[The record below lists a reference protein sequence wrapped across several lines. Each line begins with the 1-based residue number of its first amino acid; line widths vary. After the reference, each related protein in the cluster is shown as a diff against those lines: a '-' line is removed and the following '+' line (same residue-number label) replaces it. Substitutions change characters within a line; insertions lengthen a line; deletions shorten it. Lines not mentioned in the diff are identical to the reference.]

1 MNSEGDNRVTS
12 SPPKLGGLSE
22 GRGGLK
28 QHLVRLNDSPV
39 ARWTVL
45 FIVATAMMMG
55 YFVND
60 VMSPLETLL
69 EASPSEGGLGWKPGD
84 YGFFSGASGLINV
97 FLLMLFFSGLIL
109 DKMGIR
115 FTGVLSCSL
124 MVLGTLIKYYAV
136 TAGFPP
142 TAVVNF
148 SLFTLHFSLPTSVAV
163 ASLGFAVFGVG
174 YEMTGITVS
183 KAMVR
188 WFTGHELALAMG
200 IQLAMAR
207 LGTAAALS
215 ISAPIARHFT
225 LSTPLLLSLS
235 FLIIGLLAFLVFC
248 VMDRRL
254 DQRNAADNIDT
265 EEHGRT
271 RNDKE
276 LCDIATEEHGIT
288 RNNDELRDNP
298 CCSVA
303 NKTSDAEE
311 FRLLDIIVTLRNPGF
326 WLITLFC
333 VLFYSAVSPF
343 LKFSTKLMVMKYGV
357 DADLAGFFSSIAPF
371 GTILMTPLFG
381 LIYDRYGKGITL
393 VITGALMLTAV
404 HFGFSLPMHS
414 STTAITLM
422 VVLSIAYSLAPAAL
436 WPCVPKIIP
445 LKCLGTA
452 YSMIFFIQNFG
463 RAIIPMF
470 VGKANETDPTYETSM
485 LIFGFT
491 ALGAA
496 LTAIAM
502 FYVDRRQHYGLQLPN
517 IRK

>member
-1 MNSEGDNRVTS
+1 MTEVIQ
-12 SPPKLGGLSE
+12 K
-22 GRGGLK
+22 
-28 QHLVRLNDSPV
+28 RLNDSPI

-60 VMSPLETLL
+60 VMSPLEALL
-69 EASPSEGGLGWKPGD
+69 EMPKAEGGLGWTSSD
-84 YGFFSGASGLINV
+84 YGFFSGSGSFINV

-115 FTGVLSCSL
+115 FTGVLACSL
-124 MVLGTLIKYYAV
+124 MILGTLLKYYAV
-136 TAGFPP
+136 TTDFGTSSVAFFG
-142 TAVVNF
+142 T
-148 SLFTLHFSLPTSVAV
+148 HLPTSAAW

-225 LSTPLLLSLS
+225 LSTPLLVALA
-235 FLIIGLLAFLVFC
+235 FLIIGLLSFLVFC
-248 VMDRRL
+248 VMDRKL
-254 DQRNAADNIDT
+254 DKKGQMV
-265 EEHGRT
+265 E
-271 RNDKE
+271 DK
-276 LCDIATEEHGIT
+276 
-288 RNNDELRDNP
+288 N
-298 CCSVA
+298 SS
-303 NKTSDAEE
+303 SDE
-311 FRLLDIIVTLRNPGF
+311 FRFSDILVTLRNPGF
-326 WLITLFC
+326 WLITIFC

-343 LKFSTKLMVMKYGV
+343 LKFSTKLMVIKYGV
-357 DADLAGFFSSIAPF
+357 DPDIAGFFSSIAPF

-381 LIYDRYGKGITL
+381 LVFDRFGRGVTL

-404 HFGFSLPMHS
+404 HFGFSLPIHS
-414 STTAITLM
+414 SAVAIALM
-422 VVLSIAYSLAPAAL
+422 VILSIGYSLAPAAL

-470 VGKANETDPTYETSM
+470 VGRANETDPSYTTSM

-496 LTAIAM
+496 LTAIVM
-502 FYVDRRQHYGLQLPN
+502 LYTDRKKGYGLQLPN
-517 IRK
+517 IKKA

>member
-1 MNSEGDNRVTS
+1 MEEVIR
-12 SPPKLGGLSE
+12 
-22 GRGGLK
+22 
-28 QHLVRLNDSPV
+28 HRLNDSPI

-60 VMSPLETLL
+60 VMSPLEALL
-69 EASPSEGGLGWKPGD
+69 EMPKSEGGLGWTSSD
-84 YGFFSGASGLINV
+84 YGFFSGSGSFINV

-115 FTGVLSCSL
+115 FTGVLACSL
-124 MVLGTLIKYYAV
+124 MTLGTLVKYYAV
-136 TAGFPP
+136 TTDFGTSNVSFFG
-142 TAVVNF
+142 TD
-148 SLFTLHFSLPTSVAV
+148 LPTSAAW
-163 ASLGFAVFGVG
+163 ASFGFAIFGVG

-215 ISAPIARHFT
+215 ISAPVARHFT
-225 LSTPLLLSLS
+225 LSTPLLVALA

-248 VMDRRL
+248 VMDRKL
-254 DQRNAADNIDT
+254 DKTGLSDKTGDT
-265 EEHGRT
+265 
-271 RNDKE
+271 ND
-276 LCDIATEEHGIT
+276 
-288 RNNDELRDNP
+288 
-298 CCSVA
+298 
-303 NKTSDAEE
+303 E
-311 FRLLDIIVTLRNPGF
+311 FRLSDIAVTLRNPGF
-326 WLITLFC
+326 WLITIFC

-343 LKFSTKLMVMKYGV
+343 LKFSTKLMVIKYGV
-357 DADLAGFFSSIAPF
+357 DPDIAGFFSSIAPF

-381 LIYDRYGKGITL
+381 LVFDRFGRGVTL

-414 STTAITLM
+414 SAIAIALM
-422 VVLSIAYSLAPAAL
+422 VVLSIGYSLAPAAL

-470 VGKANETDPTYETSM
+470 VGRANETDPSYTTSM

-496 LTAIAM
+496 LTAIVM
-502 FYVDRRQHYGLQLPN
+502 LYTDRKKGYGLQLPN
-517 IRK
+517 IKKA

>member
-1 MNSEGDNRVTS
+1 MN
-12 SPPKLGGLSE
+12 
-22 GRGGLK
+22 
-28 QHLVRLNDSPV
+28 RLNDSPV

-69 EASPSEGGLGWKPGD
+69 EMPRSEGGLGWSPSD
-84 YGFFSGASGLINV
+84 YGFFSGAGSFINV

-115 FTGVLSCSL
+115 FTGVLACSL
-124 MVLGTLIKYYAV
+124 MAIGTLLKLYGV
-136 TAGFPP
+136 TTDFGTEEVNIFGFQ
-142 TAVVNF
+142 
-148 SLFTLHFSLPTSVAV
+148 LPMSVAV
-163 ASLGFAVFGVG
+163 ASLGFSIFGVG

-200 IQLAMAR
+200 LQLAMAR

-225 LSTPLLLSLS
+225 LSTPLLVALS

-254 DQRNAADNIDT
+254 DASIPDGTDSP
-265 EEHGRT
+265 
-271 RNDKE
+271 D
-276 LCDIATEEHGIT
+276 
-288 RNNDELRDNP
+288 
-298 CCSVA
+298 S
-303 NKTSDAEE
+303 TSTSSPDEE
-311 FRLLDIIVTLRNPGF
+311 FRLADIGITLRNPGF

-357 DADLAGFFSSIAPF
+357 DADIAGIFSSIAPF

-381 LIYDRYGKGITL
+381 LVYDRYGKGVTL

-414 STTAITLM
+414 ATVAIALM
-422 VVLSIAYSLAPAAL
+422 VVLSIGYSLAPAAL

-470 VGKANETDPTYETSM
+470 VGRANETDPTYTTSM

-496 LTAIAM
+496 VTAFAM
-502 FYVDRRQHYGLQLPN
+502 LYIDRRKGYGLQLPN

>member
-1 MNSEGDNRVTS
+1 MFFRCNEKSVSFRVSPMQIKTS
-12 SPPKLGGLSE
+12 DAI
-22 GRGGLK
+22 R
-28 QHLVRLNDSPV
+28 RLNDSPV
-39 ARWTVL
+39 ARWSVL

-69 EASPSEGGLGWKPGD
+69 EASPAEGGLGWTSGD
-84 YGFFSGASGLINV
+84 YGFFSGSSGLINV

-115 FTGVLSCSL
+115 FTGILACSL
-124 MVLGTLIKYYAV
+124 MIIGTLIKYYAV

-142 TAVVNF
+142 TDTF
-148 SLFTLHFSLPTSVAV
+148 HLSLFTFHFSLPTSVAV

-215 ISAPIARHFT
+215 ISAPVARHFA

-254 DQRNAADNIDT
+254 DQHRTNTDLHGLQ
-265 EEHGRT
+265 EE
-271 RNDKE
+271 
-276 LCDIATEEHGIT
+276 
-288 RNNDELRDNP
+288 
-298 CCSVA
+298 SVRVSPSQ
-303 NKTSDAEE
+303 SDAKKKSDADE
-311 FRLLDIIVTLRNPGF
+311 FRWSDIGTTLRSPGF

-357 DADLAGFFSSIAPF
+357 DPDVAGFFSSIAPF

-381 LIYDRYGKGITL
+381 LIYDRYGKGVTL

-414 STTAITLM
+414 STVAITLM
-422 VVLSIAYSLAPAAL
+422 VILSVGYSLAPAAL

-452 YSMIFFIQNFG
+452 CSMIFFIQNFG

-496 LTAIAM
+496 LTSLAM
-502 FYVDRRQHYGLQLPN
+502 WYVDRRQGYGLQLPN

>member
-1 MNSEGDNRVTS
+1 MRPSKEKINNS
-12 SPPKLGGLSE
+12 PF
-22 GRGGLK
+22 
-28 QHLVRLNDSPV
+28 

-45 FIVATAMMMG
+45 IIVATAMMMG

-69 EASPSEGGLGWKPGD
+69 ELPKEQGGLGWTPSD
-84 YGFFSGASGLINV
+84 YGFFSGAGSFINV

-115 FTGVLSCSL
+115 FTGTLACSL
-124 MVLGTLIKYYAV
+124 MALGTLIKYYAV
-136 TAGFPP
+136 TAEFSNEPIAFLDYQLP
-142 TAVVNF
+142 ASAVW
-148 SLFTLHFSLPTSVAV
+148 
-163 ASLGFAVFGVG
+163 ASLGFAIFGVG
-174 YEMTGITVS
+174 YEMTGISVS

-215 ISAPIARHFT
+215 ISAPIARHYT
-225 LSTPLLLSLS
+225 LSMPLLISLA

-248 VMDRRL
+248 VMDRKL
-254 DQRNAADNIDT
+254 DDSGQTTEDSADNT
-265 EEHGRT
+265 QYEEQFHFS
-271 RNDKE
+271 
-276 LCDIATEEHGIT
+276 DI
-288 RNNDELRDNP
+288 L
-298 CCSVA
+298 
-303 NKTSDAEE
+303 
-311 FRLLDIIVTLRNPGF
+311 VTLRNPGF

-357 DADLAGFFSSIAPF
+357 DPDIAGFFSSIAPF

-381 LIYDRYGKGITL
+381 LIYDRYGKGVTL

-404 HFGFSLPMHS
+404 HFGFSLPIHS
-414 STTAITLM
+414 STIAIALM
-422 VVLSIAYSLAPAAL
+422 VTLSIGYSLAPAAL

-463 RAIIPMF
+463 RAVIPMC
-470 VGKANETDPTYETSM
+470 VGRANETDPTYTTSM

-496 LTAIAM
+496 VTAIAM
-502 FYVDRRQHYGLQLPN
+502 LVIDKKKNYGLQLPN
-517 IRK
+517 IKK

>member
-1 MNSEGDNRVTS
+1 
-12 SPPKLGGLSE
+12 
-22 GRGGLK
+22 
-28 QHLVRLNDSPV
+28 
-39 ARWTVL
+39 
-45 FIVATAMMMG
+45 MMMG

-69 EASPSEGGLGWKPGD
+69 ELPTEQGGLGWTPSD
-84 YGFFSGASGLINV
+84 YGFFSGSSGLINV
-97 FLLMLFFSGLIL
+97 FLLMLFFSGIIL

-124 MVLGTLIKYYAV
+124 MVLGTLLKLYAI
-136 TAGFPP
+136 TANIPS
-142 TAVVNF
+142 TAVANF
-148 SLFTLHFSLPTSVAV
+148 SLFTLHFSLPQSVAI
-163 ASLGFAVFGVG
+163 ASLGFAIFGVG

-183 KAMVR
+183 KAMIR

-200 IQLAMAR
+200 IQISMAR

-225 LSTPLLLSLS
+225 LSTPLLVSLS

-248 VMDRRL
+248 VMDRKL
-254 DQRNAADNIDT
+254 DNNEATTMADNGD
-265 EEHGRT
+265 
-271 RNDKE
+271 
-276 LCDIATEEHGIT
+276 
-288 RNNDELRDNP
+288 
-298 CCSVA
+298 
-303 NKTSDAEE
+303 E
-311 FRLLDIIVTLRNPGF
+311 FRWSDIGVTLRNPGF

-333 VLFYSAVSPF
+333 VLFYSAISPF
-343 LKFSTKLMVMKYGV
+343 LKFSTKLMVIKYGV

-381 LIYDRYGKGITL
+381 FIYDRYGKGVTL
-393 VITGALMLTAV
+393 IITGALMLTCV

-414 STTAITLM
+414 SATAIILM
-422 VVLSIAYSLAPAAL
+422 AILSISYSLAPAAL

-445 LKCLGTA
+445 MKCLGTA
-452 YSMIFFIQNFG
+452 CSMIFLIQNFG
-463 RAIIPMF
+463 KSIIPML
-470 VGKANETDPTYETSM
+470 VGLANETDTTYTSSM

-502 FYVDRRQHYGLQLPN
+502 LMTDKRKGYGLQLPN

>member
-1 MNSEGDNRVTS
+1 
-12 SPPKLGGLSE
+12 
-22 GRGGLK
+22 
-28 QHLVRLNDSPV
+28 
-39 ARWTVL
+39 
-45 FIVATAMMMG
+45 
-55 YFVND
+55 
-60 VMSPLETLL
+60 MSPLETLL
-69 EASPSEGGLGWKPGD
+69 EMPRSQGGLGWTPSD
-84 YGFFSGASGLINV
+84 YGFFSGAGSFINV

-115 FTGVLSCSL
+115 FTGVLACSL
-124 MVLGTLIKYYAV
+124 MALGTLLKLYGV
-136 TAGFPP
+136 TTDFGSAEIIVFGFQ
-142 TAVVNF
+142 
-148 SLFTLHFSLPTSVAV
+148 LPMSVAV
-163 ASLGFAVFGVG
+163 ASLGFAIFGVG

-215 ISAPIARHFT
+215 ISAPIARHFS
-225 LSTPLLLSLS
+225 LPTPLLVSLA

-248 VMDRRL
+248 VMDRKL
-254 DQRNAADNIDT
+254 DNSGQCTVDSYDNNQY
-265 EEHGRT
+265 E
-271 RNDKE
+271 
-276 LCDIATEEHGIT
+276 
-288 RNNDELRDNP
+288 
-298 CCSVA
+298 
-303 NKTSDAEE
+303 EE
-311 FRLLDIIVTLRNPGF
+311 FRFSDIGVTLRNPGF

-357 DADLAGFFSSIAPF
+357 DTDIAGFFSSIAPF

-381 LIYDRYGKGITL
+381 LIYDRYGKGVTL

-414 STTAITLM
+414 STIAIALM
-422 VVLSIAYSLAPAAL
+422 VTLSIGYSLAPAAL

-463 RAIIPMF
+463 RAVIPMC
-470 VGKANETDPTYETSM
+470 VGRANEVDPSYTSSM

-496 LTAIAM
+496 LTAIAILV
-502 FYVDRRQHYGLQLPN
+502 VDRKKHYGLQLPN
-517 IRK
+517 IKK

>member
-1 MNSEGDNRVTS
+1 MNIQ
-12 SPPKLGGLSE
+12 K
-22 GRGGLK
+22 
-28 QHLVRLNDSPV
+28 LNDSPA

-69 EASPSEGGLGWKPGD
+69 EMPRSQGGLGWAPSD
-84 YGFFSGASGLINV
+84 YGFFSGAGSFINV

-115 FTGVLSCSL
+115 FTGTLACSL
-124 MVLGTLIKYYAV
+124 M
-136 TAGFPP
+136 
-142 TAVVNF
+142 
-148 SLFTLHFSLPTSVAV
+148 
-163 ASLGFAVFGVG
+163 
-174 YEMTGITVS
+174 GITVS

-200 IQLAMAR
+200 LQLAMAR
-207 LGTAAALS
+207 FGTAAALS
-215 ISAPIARHFT
+215 ISAPIARHYT
-225 LSTPLLLSLS
+225 LSAPLLVALA

-248 VMDRRL
+248 IMDRRL
-254 DQRNAADNIDT
+254 DHRMIIASD
-265 EEHGRT
+265 EHGLT
-271 RNDKE
+271 RNDQ
-276 LCDIATEEHGIT
+276 D
-288 RNNDELRDNP
+288 LRENP
-298 CCSVA
+298 CLSDANQIIREDPCLSDANQIIREDPCLSDA
-303 NKTSDAEE
+303 NKDSEE
-311 FRLLDIIVTLRNPGF
+311 FRFSDIGITLRNPGF

-357 DADLAGFFSSIAPF
+357 DPDVAGFFSSIAPF

-381 LIYDRYGKGITL
+381 LIYDRYGKGVTL

-414 STTAITLM
+414 STVAITLM
-422 VVLSIAYSLAPAAL
+422 VILSVGYSLAPAAL

-496 LTAIAM
+496 LTAMAM
-502 FYVDRRQHYGLQLPN
+502 WYVDRRQGYGLQLPN

>member
-1 MNSEGDNRVTS
+1 MAETII
-12 SPPKLGGLSE
+12 K
-22 GRGGLK
+22 
-28 QHLVRLNDSPV
+28 RLNDSPV

-69 EASPSEGGLGWKPGD
+69 EMPIEQGGLGWSPSD
-84 YGFFSGASGLINV
+84 YGFFSGAGSFINV

-115 FTGVLSCSL
+115 FTGTLACSL
-124 MVLGTLIKYYAV
+124 MVVGTLIKYYAV
-136 TAGFPP
+136 TTDFGGSNVTF
-142 TAVVNF
+142 F
-148 SLFTLHFSLPTSVAV
+148 STHLPASAAW

-174 YEMTGITVS
+174 YEMTGISVS

-200 IQLAMAR
+200 LQLAMAR

-215 ISAPIARHFT
+215 ISAPIARHFV
-225 LSTPLLLSLS
+225 LSTPLLVSLS

-248 VMDRRL
+248 VMDRKL
-254 DQRNAADNIDT
+254 DASGYSCEAD
-265 EEHGRT
+265 
-271 RNDKE
+271 K
-276 LCDIATEEHGIT
+276 
-288 RNNDELRDNP
+288 
-298 CCSVA
+298 
-303 NKTSDAEE
+303 AEE
-311 FRLLDIIVTLRNPGF
+311 FRLADIGITLRNPGF

-357 DADLAGFFSSIAPF
+357 DTDIAGFFSSIAPF

-381 LIYDRYGKGITL
+381 LIYDRYGKGVTL
-393 VITGALMLTAV
+393 VITGALMLTLV
-404 HFGFSLPMHS
+404 HFGFSLPIHS
-414 STTAITLM
+414 SAVAITLM
-422 VVLSIAYSLAPAAL
+422 VILSIGYSQAPAAL

-470 VGKANETDPTYETSM
+470 VGKANETDPTYTTSM

-502 FYVDRRQHYGLQLPN
+502 LYIDRKKSYGLQLPN
-517 IRK
+517 IKKR

>member
-1 MNSEGDNRVTS
+1 MT
-12 SPPKLGGLSE
+12 KI
-22 GRGGLK
+22 
-28 QHLVRLNDSPV
+28 VRQKLNDSPI

-60 VMSPLETLL
+60 VMSPLETML
-69 EASPSEGGLGWKPGD
+69 ELPRSQGGLGWTPAD

-97 FLLMLFFSGLIL
+97 FLLMLFFSGIIL

-115 FTGVLSCSL
+115 FTGRLACSL
-124 MVLGTLIKYYAV
+124 MVAGALIKY
-136 TAGFPP
+136 F
-142 TAVVNF
+142 AVVHDFGTLRF
-148 SLFTLHFSLPTSVAV
+148 SIFGLDMPASVAV
-163 ASLGFAVFGVG
+163 ASLGFALFGVG

-215 ISAPIARHFT
+215 ISAPVARHFS
-225 LSTPLLLSLS
+225 LSTPLLLAVSL
-235 FLIIGLLAFLVFC
+235 LLVGLLAFLVFC
-248 VMDRRL
+248 VMDRKL
-254 DQRNAADNIDT
+254 GESTVTAGDD
-265 EEHGRT
+265 G
-271 RNDKE
+271 
-276 LCDIATEEHGIT
+276 
-288 RNNDELRDNP
+288 
-298 CCSVA
+298 
-303 NKTSDAEE
+303 E
-311 FRLLDIIVTLRNPGF
+311 FRWSDIGQILRSQGF

-343 LKFSTKLMVMKYGV
+343 LKFSTRLMVMKYGV
-357 DADLAGFFSSIAPF
+357 DPELAGFFSSIAPF
-371 GTILMTPLFG
+371 GTILLTPLFG
-381 LIYDRYGKGITL
+381 YVYDRFGRGVTV
-393 VITGALMLTAV
+393 VITGALLLAAV
-404 HFGFSLPMHS
+404 HFGFALPLHS
-414 STTAITLM
+414 CSVAIVLM
-422 VVLSIAYSLAPAAL
+422 IVLSVGYSLAPAAL

-463 RAIIPMF
+463 RTVIPTL
-470 VGKANETDPTYETSM
+470 VGRANETDPSYTTSM

-491 ALGAA
+491 ALGALLVA
-496 LTAIAM
+496 VAM
-502 FYVDRRQHYGLQLPN
+502 LRVDKRKGYGLQKPN

>member
-1 MNSEGDNRVTS
+1 MAEAIR
-12 SPPKLGGLSE
+12 
-22 GRGGLK
+22 
-28 QHLVRLNDSPV
+28 QRLNDSPV

-69 EASPSEGGLGWKPGD
+69 EAPIGQGGLGWTPSD
-84 YGFFSGASGLINV
+84 YGFFSGAGSFINV
-97 FLLMLFFSGLIL
+97 FLLMLFFSGIIL

-115 FTGVLSCSL
+115 FTGTLACSL
-124 MVLGTLIKYYAV
+124 MVIGTCIKLIAV
-136 TAGFPP
+136 THPS
-142 TAVVNF
+142 TE
-148 SLFTLHFSLPTSVAV
+148 LFHFSLIFFQFDMPRTVAV

-215 ISAPIARHFT
+215 ISVPIARHFT
-225 LSTPLLLSLS
+225 LKTPLLVALS

-254 DQRNAADNIDT
+254 DRS
-265 EEHGRT
+265 EHSE
-271 RNDKE
+271 NS
-276 LCDIATEEHGIT
+276 EHSKISE
-288 RNNDELRDNP
+288 N
-298 CCSVA
+298 S
-303 NKTSDAEE
+303 SEE
-311 FRLLDIIVTLRNPGF
+311 FRLSDILVTLRNPGF

-357 DADLAGFFSSIAPF
+357 DADIAGVFSSIAPF
-371 GTILMTPLFG
+371 GTILLTPLFG
-381 LIYDRYGKGITL
+381 LVYDRYGKGVTL

-414 STTAITLM
+414 ATIAIALM
-422 VVLSIAYSLAPAAL
+422 VILSIGYSLAPAAL

-470 VGKANETDPTYETSM
+470 VGRANETDPTYTTSM

-496 LTAIAM
+496 LTATAM
-502 FYVDRRQHYGLQLPN
+502 LYIDKRKGYGLQLPN
-517 IRK
+517 IKS

>member
-1 MNSEGDNRVTS
+1 MADTII
-12 SPPKLGGLSE
+12 K
-22 GRGGLK
+22 
-28 QHLVRLNDSPV
+28 RLNDSPV

-69 EASPSEGGLGWKPGD
+69 EMPIEQGGLGWSPSD
-84 YGFFSGASGLINV
+84 YGFFSGAGSFINV

-115 FTGVLSCSL
+115 FTGTLACSL
-124 MVLGTLIKYYAV
+124 MVVGTLIKYYAV
-136 TAGFPP
+136 TTDFGGSNVTF
-142 TAVVNF
+142 F
-148 SLFTLHFSLPTSVAV
+148 STHLPASAAW

-174 YEMTGITVS
+174 YEMTGISVS

-188 WFTGHELALAMG
+188 WFTGHELALAIG
-200 IQLAMAR
+200 LQLAMAR

-215 ISAPIARHFT
+215 ISAPIARHFV
-225 LSTPLLLSLS
+225 LSTPLLVALA

-254 DQRNAADNIDT
+254 DASGYSCEAD
-265 EEHGRT
+265 
-271 RNDKE
+271 K
-276 LCDIATEEHGIT
+276 
-288 RNNDELRDNP
+288 
-298 CCSVA
+298 S
-303 NKTSDAEE
+303 EE
-311 FRLLDIIVTLRNPGF
+311 FRLADIGITLRNPGF

-357 DADLAGFFSSIAPF
+357 DTDIAGFFSSIAPF

-381 LIYDRYGKGITL
+381 LIYDRYGKGVTL
-393 VITGALMLTAV
+393 VITGALMLTLV
-404 HFGFSLPMHS
+404 HFGFSLPIHS
-414 STTAITLM
+414 SAVAIALM
-422 VVLSIAYSLAPAAL
+422 VILSIGYSLAPAAL

-470 VGKANETDPTYETSM
+470 VGKANETDPTYTTSM

-502 FYVDRRQHYGLQLPN
+502 LYIDRKKSYGLQLPN
-517 IRK
+517 IKKQ

>member
-1 MNSEGDNRVTS
+1 MRPSKEKINNS
-12 SPPKLGGLSE
+12 PF
-22 GRGGLK
+22 
-28 QHLVRLNDSPV
+28 

-45 FIVATAMMMG
+45 IIVATAMMMG

-69 EASPSEGGLGWKPGD
+69 ELPKEQGGLGWTPSD
-84 YGFFSGASGLINV
+84 YGFFSGAGSFINV

-109 DKMGIR
+109 DRMGIR
-115 FTGVLSCSL
+115 FTGTLACSL
-124 MVLGTLIKYYAV
+124 MTLGTLIKYYAV
-136 TAGFPP
+136 TVEFGNEPILFLDYQLPAS
-142 TAVVNF
+142 AVW
-148 SLFTLHFSLPTSVAV
+148 
-163 ASLGFAVFGVG
+163 ASLGFAIFGVG
-174 YEMTGITVS
+174 YEMTGISVS

-207 LGTAAALS
+207 FGTAAALS
-215 ISAPIARHFT
+215 ISAPIARHYT
-225 LSTPLLLSLS
+225 LSMPLLISLA

-248 VMDRRL
+248 VMDRKL
-254 DQRNAADNIDT
+254 DDSGQTTEDSADNT
-265 EEHGRT
+265 QYEEQFHFS
-271 RNDKE
+271 
-276 LCDIATEEHGIT
+276 DI
-288 RNNDELRDNP
+288 L
-298 CCSVA
+298 
-303 NKTSDAEE
+303 
-311 FRLLDIIVTLRNPGF
+311 VTLRNPGF

-357 DADLAGFFSSIAPF
+357 DPDIAGFFSSIAPF

-381 LIYDRYGKGITL
+381 LIYDRYGKGVTL

-414 STTAITLM
+414 STIAIALM
-422 VVLSIAYSLAPAAL
+422 VTLSIGYSLAPAAL

-463 RAIIPMF
+463 RAVIPMC
-470 VGKANETDPTYETSM
+470 VGRANETDPTYTTSM

-496 LTAIAM
+496 VTAIAIL
-502 FYVDRRQHYGLQLPN
+502 VIDKKKNYGLQLPN
-517 IRK
+517 IKK

>member
-1 MNSEGDNRVTS
+1 MAETII
-12 SPPKLGGLSE
+12 K
-22 GRGGLK
+22 
-28 QHLVRLNDSPV
+28 RLNDSPV

-69 EASPSEGGLGWKPGD
+69 EMPIEQGGLGWSPSD
-84 YGFFSGASGLINV
+84 YGFFSGAGSFINV

-115 FTGVLSCSL
+115 FTGTLACSL
-124 MVLGTLIKYYAV
+124 MVVGTLIKYYAV
-136 TAGFPP
+136 TTDFGGSNVTF
-142 TAVVNF
+142 F
-148 SLFTLHFSLPTSVAV
+148 STHLPASAAW

-174 YEMTGITVS
+174 YEMTGISVS

-200 IQLAMAR
+200 LQLAMAR

-215 ISAPIARHFT
+215 ISAPIARHFV
-225 LSTPLLLSLS
+225 LSTPLLVSLS

-248 VMDRRL
+248 VMDRKL
-254 DQRNAADNIDT
+254 DVSGYSCEAD
-265 EEHGRT
+265 
-271 RNDKE
+271 K
-276 LCDIATEEHGIT
+276 
-288 RNNDELRDNP
+288 
-298 CCSVA
+298 
-303 NKTSDAEE
+303 AEE
-311 FRLLDIIVTLRNPGF
+311 FRLADIGITLRNPGF

-357 DADLAGFFSSIAPF
+357 DTDIAGFFSSIAPF

-381 LIYDRYGKGITL
+381 LIYDRYGKGVTL
-393 VITGALMLTAV
+393 VITGALMLTLV
-404 HFGFSLPMHS
+404 HFGFSLPIHS
-414 STTAITLM
+414 SAVAIALM
-422 VVLSIAYSLAPAAL
+422 VILSIGYSLAPAAL

-470 VGKANETDPTYETSM
+470 VGKANETDPTYTTSM

-496 LTAIAM
+496 LIAIAM
-502 FYVDRRQHYGLQLPN
+502 LYIDRKKSYGLQLPN
-517 IRK
+517 IKKQ

>member
-1 MNSEGDNRVTS
+1 MRPSKEKINNS
-12 SPPKLGGLSE
+12 PF
-22 GRGGLK
+22 
-28 QHLVRLNDSPV
+28 

-45 FIVATAMMMG
+45 IIVATAMMMG

-69 EASPSEGGLGWKPGD
+69 ELPKEQGGLGWTPSD
-84 YGFFSGASGLINV
+84 YGFFSGASSFINV

-115 FTGVLSCSL
+115 FTGTLACSL
-124 MVLGTLIKYYAV
+124 MALGTLIKYYAV
-136 TAGFPP
+136 TAEFGNEPIAFLDYQLPAS
-142 TAVVNF
+142 AVW
-148 SLFTLHFSLPTSVAV
+148 
-163 ASLGFAVFGVG
+163 ASLGFAIFGVG
-174 YEMTGITVS
+174 YEMTGISVS

-215 ISAPIARHFT
+215 ISAPIARHYT
-225 LSTPLLLSLS
+225 LSMPLLISLA

-248 VMDRRL
+248 VMDRKL
-254 DQRNAADNIDT
+254 DDSGQTTEDSADNT
-265 EEHGRT
+265 QYEEQFHFS
-271 RNDKE
+271 
-276 LCDIATEEHGIT
+276 DI
-288 RNNDELRDNP
+288 L
-298 CCSVA
+298 
-303 NKTSDAEE
+303 
-311 FRLLDIIVTLRNPGF
+311 VTLRNPGF

-357 DADLAGFFSSIAPF
+357 DPDIAGFFSSIAPF

-381 LIYDRYGKGITL
+381 LIYDRYGKGVTL

-404 HFGFSLPMHS
+404 HFGFSLPIHS
-414 STTAITLM
+414 STIAIALM
-422 VVLSIAYSLAPAAL
+422 VTLSIGYSLAPAAL

-463 RAIIPMF
+463 RAVIPMC
-470 VGKANETDPTYETSM
+470 VGRANETDPTYTTSM

-496 LTAIAM
+496 VTAIAIL
-502 FYVDRRQHYGLQLPN
+502 VIDKKKNYGLQLPN
-517 IRK
+517 IKK

>member
-1 MNSEGDNRVTS
+1 M
-12 SPPKLGGLSE
+12 
-22 GRGGLK
+22 
-28 QHLVRLNDSPV
+28 RLNDSPI

-45 FIVATAMMMG
+45 IIVATAMMMG

-69 EASPSEGGLGWKPGD
+69 EMPRSEGGLGWTPSN
-84 YGFFSGASGLINV
+84 YGFFSGAGSFINV

-115 FTGVLSCSL
+115 FTGVLACSL

-136 TAGFPP
+136 TTDFGESQ
-142 TAVVNF
+142 F
-148 SLFTLHFSLPTSVAV
+148 SILNSQLPASAAV

-183 KAMVR
+183 KSMVR

-225 LSTPLLLSLS
+225 LSTPLLVSLS
-235 FLIIGLLAFLVFC
+235 FLIIGLLSFIVFC

-254 DQRNAADNIDT
+254 DDSRQAGDSSN
-265 EEHGRT
+265 
-271 RNDKE
+271 
-276 LCDIATEEHGIT
+276 
-288 RNNDELRDNP
+288 
-298 CCSVA
+298 
-303 NKTSDAEE
+303 E
-311 FRLLDIIVTLRNPGF
+311 FRLSDILVTLRNPGF

-357 DADLAGFFSSIAPF
+357 DPDIAGFFSSIAPF

-381 LIYDRYGKGITL
+381 LVYDRFGKGVTL

-404 HFGFSLPMHS
+404 HFCFSMPMHS
-414 STTAITLM
+414 NIIAIALM
-422 VVLSIAYSLAPAAL
+422 VLLSIGYSLAPAAL

-463 RAIIPMF
+463 RAIIPML
-470 VGKANETDPTYETSM
+470 VGRANEVDPSYTSSM

-502 FYVDRRQHYGLQLPN
+502 WYVDRHKGYGLQLPN

>member
-1 MNSEGDNRVTS
+1 MTEAIR
-12 SPPKLGGLSE
+12 
-22 GRGGLK
+22 
-28 QHLVRLNDSPV
+28 HRLNDSPF

-45 FIVATAMMMG
+45 IIVATAMMMG

-69 EASPSEGGLGWKPGD
+69 EMPRSQGGLGWTPSD
-84 YGFFSGASGLINV
+84 YGFFSGAGSFINV

-115 FTGVLSCSL
+115 FTGVLACSL
-124 MVLGTLIKYYAV
+124 MALGTLLKLYGV
-136 TAGFPP
+136 TTDFGTEEIIFFGFQ
-142 TAVVNF
+142 
-148 SLFTLHFSLPTSVAV
+148 LPKSVAV
-163 ASLGFAVFGVG
+163 ASLGFAIFGVG

-225 LSTPLLLSLS
+225 LSTPLLVSLA

-248 VMDRRL
+248 VMDRKL
-254 DQRNAADNIDT
+254 DDYGQRTMEIDDNNQH
-265 EEHGRT
+265 E
-271 RNDKE
+271 
-276 LCDIATEEHGIT
+276 
-288 RNNDELRDNP
+288 DE
-298 CCSVA
+298 
-303 NKTSDAEE
+303 
-311 FRLLDIIVTLRNPGF
+311 FHWGDIIITLRNPGF

-357 DADLAGFFSSIAPF
+357 DTDLAGFFSSIAPF

-381 LIYDRYGKGITL
+381 LINDRYGKGVTL

-414 STTAITLM
+414 STIAIALM
-422 VVLSIAYSLAPAAL
+422 VTLSIGYSLAPAAL

-463 RAIIPMF
+463 RAVIPMC
-470 VGKANETDPTYETSM
+470 VGRANETDPSYTTSM

-502 FYVDRRQHYGLQLPN
+502 MIVDRKKHYGLQLPN
-517 IRK
+517 IKK

>member
-1 MNSEGDNRVTS
+1 MTEAIRH
-12 SPPKLGGLSE
+12 
-22 GRGGLK
+22 
-28 QHLVRLNDSPV
+28 QLNDSPF

-45 FIVATAMMMG
+45 IIVATAMMMG

-69 EASPSEGGLGWKPGD
+69 EMPRSQGGLGWTPSD
-84 YGFFSGASGLINV
+84 YGFFSGAGSFINV

-115 FTGVLSCSL
+115 FTGTLACSL
-124 MVLGTLIKYYAV
+124 MALGTLIKYYAV
-136 TAGFPP
+136 TAEFGNEPIAFLDYQLPAS
-142 TAVVNF
+142 AVW
-148 SLFTLHFSLPTSVAV
+148 
-163 ASLGFAVFGVG
+163 ASLGFAIFGVG
-174 YEMTGITVS
+174 YEMTGISVS

-215 ISAPIARHFT
+215 ISAPIARHYT
-225 LSTPLLLSLS
+225 LSMPLLISLA
-235 FLIIGLLAFLVFC
+235 FLTIGLLAFLVFC
-248 VMDRRL
+248 VMDRKL
-254 DQRNAADNIDT
+254 DDSGQTTEDSADNT
-265 EEHGRT
+265 QYEEKFHFS
-271 RNDKE
+271 
-276 LCDIATEEHGIT
+276 DI
-288 RNNDELRDNP
+288 L
-298 CCSVA
+298 
-303 NKTSDAEE
+303 
-311 FRLLDIIVTLRNPGF
+311 VTLRNPGF

-357 DADLAGFFSSIAPF
+357 DPDIAGFFSSIAPF

-381 LIYDRYGKGITL
+381 LIYDRYGKGVTL

-414 STTAITLM
+414 STIAIALM
-422 VVLSIAYSLAPAAL
+422 VTLSIGYSLAPAAL

-463 RAIIPMF
+463 RAVIPMC
-470 VGKANETDPTYETSM
+470 VGRANETDPTYTTSM

-496 LTAIAM
+496 VTAIAIL
-502 FYVDRRQHYGLQLPN
+502 VIDKKKNYGLQLPN
-517 IRK
+517 IKK

>member
-1 MNSEGDNRVTS
+1 MTEAIQ
-12 SPPKLGGLSE
+12 K
-22 GRGGLK
+22 
-28 QHLVRLNDSPV
+28 RLNDSPI

-69 EASPSEGGLGWKPGD
+69 EMPIEQGGLGWTPSD
-84 YGFFSGASGLINV
+84 YGFFSGAGSFINV
-97 FLLMLFFSGLIL
+97 FLLMLFFSGIIL

-115 FTGVLSCSL
+115 FTGVLACSL
-124 MVLGTLIKYYAV
+124 MVIGTMIKLIAI
-136 TAGFPP
+136 THP
-142 TAVVNF
+142 TTEIYDISFF
-148 SLFTLHFSLPTSVAV
+148 SFHHTLPTSVIS
-163 ASLGFAVFGVG
+163 ASFGFAIFGVG

-200 IQLAMAR
+200 LQLAMAR
-207 LGTAAALS
+207 FGTAAALS
-215 ISAPIARHFT
+215 FSAPVARHFS
-225 LSTPLLLSLS
+225 LSTPLLVALA

-254 DQRNAADNIDT
+254 DYSIPSNSSTQCEN
-265 EEHGRT
+265 E
-271 RNDKE
+271 
-276 LCDIATEEHGIT
+276 
-288 RNNDELRDNP
+288 
-298 CCSVA
+298 S
-303 NKTSDAEE
+303 EE
-311 FRLLDIIVTLRNPGF
+311 FHFSDIGATLRNPGF

-357 DADLAGFFSSIAPF
+357 DPDIAGFFSSIAPF
-371 GTILMTPLFG
+371 GTILLTPLFG
-381 LIYDRYGKGITL
+381 LIYDRYGKGVSL
-393 VITGALMLTAV
+393 VITGAIMLTAV
-404 HFGFSLPMHS
+404 HFGFSLPIHS
-414 STTAITLM
+414 SAIAITLM
-422 VVLSIAYSLAPAAL
+422 VILSIGYSLAPAAL

-470 VGKANETDPTYETSM
+470 VGRANETDPTYTSSM

-491 ALGAA
+491 AMGAA
-496 LTAIAM
+496 LVAITM
-502 FYVDRRQHYGLQLPN
+502 LIVDRKKGYGLQLPN

>member
-1 MNSEGDNRVTS
+1 
-12 SPPKLGGLSE
+12 
-22 GRGGLK
+22 
-28 QHLVRLNDSPV
+28 
-39 ARWTVL
+39 
-45 FIVATAMMMG
+45 MMMG

-69 EASPSEGGLGWKPGD
+69 EASPAEGGLGWTPGD

-124 MVLGTLIKYYAV
+124 MLLGTLIKYYAV

-142 TAVVNF
+142 SAVVNF
-148 SLFTLHFSLPTSVAV
+148 SLFTIHFSLPTSVAV

-200 IQLAMAR
+200 LQLAMAR

-225 LSTPLLLSLS
+225 LSSPLLLSLS

-254 DQRNAADNIDT
+254 DST
-265 EEHGRT
+265 LRT
-271 RNDKE
+271 PNTQSSPIFSDDDE
-276 LCDIATEEHGIT
+276 FHLSDITI
-288 RNNDELRDNP
+288 
-298 CCSVA
+298 
-303 NKTSDAEE
+303 
-311 FRLLDIIVTLRNPGF
+311 TLRNPGF

-357 DADLAGFFSSIAPF
+357 DPDLAGFFSSIAPF

-381 LIYDRYGKGITL
+381 LIYDRYGKGVTL

-404 HFGFSLPMHS
+404 HFGFSMPMHS
-414 STTAITLM
+414 STIAIALM
-422 VVLSIAYSLAPAAL
+422 VVLSIGYSLAPAAL

-496 LTAIAM
+496 LIAIAM
-502 FYVDRRQHYGLQLPN
+502 LYVDRKKSYGLQLPN

>member
-1 MNSEGDNRVTS
+1 MTEAIR
-12 SPPKLGGLSE
+12 
-22 GRGGLK
+22 
-28 QHLVRLNDSPV
+28 QRLNDSPV

-45 FIVATAMMMG
+45 LIVATAMMMG

-69 EASPSEGGLGWKPGD
+69 EMPREAGGLGWTPSD
-84 YGFFSGASGLINV
+84 YGFFSGSSGLINV

-115 FTGVLSCSL
+115 FTGILACSL
-124 MVLGTLIKYYAV
+124 MVLGTLLKLYGV
-136 TAGFPP
+136 MVDFGSDMVSFFGFE
-142 TAVVNF
+142 
-148 SLFTLHFSLPTSVAV
+148 LPMSVAV
-163 ASLGFAVFGVG
+163 ASLGFAIFGVG

-225 LSTPLLLSLS
+225 LSMPLLASLA

-248 VMDRRL
+248 VMDRKL
-254 DQRNAADNIDT
+254 DS
-265 EEHGRT
+265 
-271 RNDKE
+271 
-276 LCDIATEEHGIT
+276 
-288 RNNDELRDNP
+288 
-298 CCSVA
+298 SVSSQTT
-303 NKTSDAEE
+303 NSEE
-311 FRLLDIIVTLRNPGF
+311 FHWSDIRVTLRNPGF

-343 LKFSTKLMVMKYGV
+343 LKFSTKLMVIKYGV
-357 DADLAGFFSSIAPF
+357 DTDIAGFFSSIAPF
-371 GTILMTPLFG
+371 GTIMMTPIFG
-381 LIYDRYGKGITL
+381 LINDRYGKGVTL
-393 VITGALMLTAV
+393 VITGALMLTCV
-404 HFGFSLPMHS
+404 HFGFSLPLHN
-414 STTAITLM
+414 STIAIALM
-422 VVLSIAYSLAPAAL
+422 VILSIGYSLAPAAL

-470 VGKANETDPTYETSM
+470 VGKANETDSSYTTSM

-496 LTAIAM
+496 LIAVAM
-502 FYVDRRQHYGLQLPN
+502 FYVNRQKGYGLQLPN
-517 IRK
+517 IKS

>member
-1 MNSEGDNRVTS
+1 MTETIR
-12 SPPKLGGLSE
+12 
-22 GRGGLK
+22 
-28 QHLVRLNDSPV
+28 HRLNDSPV
-39 ARWTVL
+39 ARWTIL

-69 EASPSEGGLGWKPGD
+69 EAPREAGGLGWSPSD
-84 YGFFSGASGLINV
+84 YGFFSGAGSFINV

-115 FTGVLSCSL
+115 FTGTLACSL

-136 TAGFPP
+136 TADFDD
-142 TAVVNF
+142 TVHY
-148 SLFTLHFSLPTSVAV
+148 SLFAIHLPPSVAM
-163 ASLGFAVFGVG
+163 ASLGFAIFGVG

-200 IQLAMAR
+200 LQLAMAR

-225 LSTPLLLSLS
+225 LSAPLLLALA

-254 DQRNAADNIDT
+254 DKSSEYFDNS
-265 EEHGRT
+265 E
-271 RNDKE
+271 N
-276 LCDIATEEHGIT
+276 
-288 RNNDELRDNP
+288 
-298 CCSVA
+298 
-303 NKTSDAEE
+303 SDPSDE
-311 FRLLDIIVTLRNPGF
+311 FRLSDILVTLKNPGF

-343 LKFSTKLMVMKYGV
+343 LKFSTKLMVIKYGV
-357 DADLAGFFSSIAPF
+357 DPDLAGFFSSIAPF
-371 GTILMTPLFG
+371 GTILMTPIFG
-381 LIYDRYGKGITL
+381 FVYDKYGRGVSL
-393 VITGALMLTAV
+393 VIAGALMLTAV
-404 HFGFSLPMHS
+404 HFGFSLPTSLFTNHDLLFTPS
-414 STTAITLM
+414 AIAIALM
-422 VVLSIAYSLAPAAL
+422 VTLSIGYSLAPAAL

-445 LKCLGTA
+445 LKSLGTA

-463 RAIIPMF
+463 RAIIPVL
-470 VGKANETDPTYETSM
+470 VGNANESDPSYTTSM

-496 LTAIAM
+496 LTAVTM
-502 FYVDRRQHYGLQLPN
+502 LYVDRRKHYGLQLPN

>member
-1 MNSEGDNRVTS
+1 MNIQ
-12 SPPKLGGLSE
+12 K
-22 GRGGLK
+22 
-28 QHLVRLNDSPV
+28 LNDSPF

-69 EASPSEGGLGWKPGD
+69 EMPRSQGGLGWTPSD
-84 YGFFSGASGLINV
+84 YGFFSGAGSFINV

-115 FTGVLSCSL
+115 FTGTLACSL
-124 MVLGTLIKYYAV
+124 MVIGTLIKLYAV
-136 TAGFPP
+136 TTDFGTTDVTFFN
-142 TAVVNF
+142 T
-148 SLFTLHFSLPTSVAV
+148 HLP
-163 ASLGFAVFGVG
+163 ASAAWASFGFAIFGVG

-200 IQLAMAR
+200 LQLAMAR
-207 LGTAAALS
+207 FGTAAALS
-215 ISAPIARHFT
+215 ISAPIARHYT
-225 LSTPLLLSLS
+225 LSTPLLVALA

-254 DQRNAADNIDT
+254 DQHRTNTDLHGLQ
-265 EEHGRT
+265 EE
-271 RNDKE
+271 
-276 LCDIATEEHGIT
+276 
-288 RNNDELRDNP
+288 
-298 CCSVA
+298 SVRVSPSQ
-303 NKTSDAEE
+303 SDAKKKSDADE
-311 FRLLDIIVTLRNPGF
+311 FRWSDIGTTLRNPGF

-357 DADLAGFFSSIAPF
+357 DPDVAGFFSSIAPF

-381 LIYDRYGKGITL
+381 LVYDRYGKGVTL

-414 STTAITLM
+414 STAAITLM
-422 VVLSIAYSLAPAAL
+422 VILSIGYSLAPAAL

-496 LTAIAM
+496 LTALVLWH
-502 FYVDRRQHYGLQLPN
+502 VDRRQHYGLQLPN
-517 IRK
+517 IRKLSELESGD

>member
-1 MNSEGDNRVTS
+1 
-12 SPPKLGGLSE
+12 
-22 GRGGLK
+22 
-28 QHLVRLNDSPV
+28 
-39 ARWTVL
+39 
-45 FIVATAMMMG
+45 MMMG

-60 VMSPLETLL
+60 VMSPLEALL
-69 EASPSEGGLGWKPGD
+69 EMPKSEGGLGWTSSD
-84 YGFFSGASGLINV
+84 YGFFSGSGSFINV

-115 FTGVLSCSL
+115 FTGVLACSL
-124 MVLGTLIKYYAV
+124 MTLGTLVKYYAV
-136 TAGFPP
+136 TTDFGTSSVAFFG
-142 TAVVNF
+142 TQ
-148 SLFTLHFSLPTSVAV
+148 LPTSAAW
-163 ASLGFAVFGVG
+163 ASFGFAVFGVG

-215 ISAPIARHFT
+215 ISAPVARHFT
-225 LSTPLLLSLS
+225 LSTPLLVALA

-248 VMDRRL
+248 VMDRKL
-254 DQRNAADNIDT
+254 DKTGLSDKTGDT
-265 EEHGRT
+265 
-271 RNDKE
+271 ND
-276 LCDIATEEHGIT
+276 
-288 RNNDELRDNP
+288 
-298 CCSVA
+298 
-303 NKTSDAEE
+303 E
-311 FRLLDIIVTLRNPGF
+311 FRLSDIAVTLRNPGF
-326 WLITLFC
+326 WLITIFC

-343 LKFSTKLMVMKYGV
+343 LKFSTKLMVIKYGV
-357 DADLAGFFSSIAPF
+357 DPDIAGFFSSIAPF

-381 LIYDRYGKGITL
+381 LVFDRFGRGVTL

-414 STTAITLM
+414 SAIAIALM
-422 VVLSIAYSLAPAAL
+422 VVLSIGYSLAPAAL

-470 VGKANETDPTYETSM
+470 VGRANETDPSYTTSM

-496 LTAIAM
+496 LTAIVM
-502 FYVDRRQHYGLQLPN
+502 LYTDRKKGYGLQLPN
-517 IRK
+517 IKKA

>member
-1 MNSEGDNRVTS
+1 MEEVIR
-12 SPPKLGGLSE
+12 
-22 GRGGLK
+22 
-28 QHLVRLNDSPV
+28 HRLNDSPI

-60 VMSPLETLL
+60 VMSPLEALL
-69 EASPSEGGLGWKPGD
+69 EMPKSEGGLGWTSSD
-84 YGFFSGASGLINV
+84 YGFFSGSGSFINV

-115 FTGVLSCSL
+115 FTGVLACSL
-124 MVLGTLIKYYAV
+124 MTLGTLVKYYAV
-136 TAGFPP
+136 TTDFGTSSVAFFG
-142 TAVVNF
+142 TQ
-148 SLFTLHFSLPTSVAV
+148 LPTSAAW
-163 ASLGFAVFGVG
+163 ASFGFAVFGVG

-215 ISAPIARHFT
+215 ISAPVARHFT
-225 LSTPLLLSLS
+225 LSTPLLVALA
-235 FLIIGLLAFLVFC
+235 FLIIGILAFLVFC
-248 VMDRRL
+248 VMDRKL
-254 DQRNAADNIDT
+254 DKTGLSDKTGDT
-265 EEHGRT
+265 
-271 RNDKE
+271 ND
-276 LCDIATEEHGIT
+276 
-288 RNNDELRDNP
+288 
-298 CCSVA
+298 
-303 NKTSDAEE
+303 E
-311 FRLLDIIVTLRNPGF
+311 FRLSDIAVTLRNPGF
-326 WLITLFC
+326 WLITIFC

-343 LKFSTKLMVMKYGV
+343 LKFSTKLMVIKYGV
-357 DADLAGFFSSIAPF
+357 DPDIAGFFSSIAPF

-381 LIYDRYGKGITL
+381 LVFDRFGRGVTL

-414 STTAITLM
+414 SAIAIALM
-422 VVLSIAYSLAPAAL
+422 VVLSIGYSLAPAAL

-463 RAIIPMF
+463 RAIIPML
-470 VGKANETDPTYETSM
+470 VGRANETDPSYTTSM

-496 LTAIAM
+496 LTAIVM
-502 FYVDRRQHYGLQLPN
+502 LYTDRKKGYGLQLPN
-517 IRK
+517 IKKA

>member
-1 MNSEGDNRVTS
+1 MAEAIQ
-12 SPPKLGGLSE
+12 K
-22 GRGGLK
+22 
-28 QHLVRLNDSPV
+28 RLTDSPV

-69 EASPSEGGLGWKPGD
+69 ELPSNQGGLGWTPSD
-84 YGFFSGASGLINV
+84 YGFFSGAGSLINV

-115 FTGVLSCSL
+115 FTGILACSL
-124 MVLGTLIKYYAV
+124 MVAGTLLKLYGITTDFGT
-136 TAGFPP
+136 TAFSFLGFQMPM
-142 TAVVNF
+142 
-148 SLFTLHFSLPTSVAV
+148 SVAT
-163 ASLGFAVFGVG
+163 ASLGFAIFGVG

-225 LSTPLLLSLS
+225 LSAPLLVALA

-248 VMDRRL
+248 VMDRKL
-254 DQRNAADNIDT
+254 ESAGDSDKT
-265 EEHGRT
+265 E
-271 RNDKE
+271 DF
-276 LCDIATEEHGIT
+276 
-288 RNNDELRDNP
+288 
-298 CCSVA
+298 S
-303 NKTSDAEE
+303 SEE
-311 FRLLDIIVTLRNPGF
+311 FRLADIGTTLRNPGF

-343 LKFSTKLMVMKYGV
+343 LKFSTKLMVMKYSV
-357 DADLAGFFSSIAPF
+357 DPDIAGFFSSIAPF

-381 LIYDRYGKGITL
+381 LIYDRYGKGVTL
-393 VITGALMLTAV
+393 VITGALMLTVV

-414 STTAITLM
+414 ATVAIALM
-422 VVLSIAYSLAPAAL
+422 VLLSIGYSLAPAAL

-463 RAIIPMF
+463 RAIIPMA
-470 VGKANETDPTYETSM
+470 VGKANEADASYTTSM

-491 ALGAA
+491 AMGAA
-496 LTAIAM
+496 VTAIAM
-502 FYVDRRQHYGLQLPN
+502 WYIDRQKGYGLQLPN
-517 IRK
+517 IQ

>member
-1 MNSEGDNRVTS
+1 MAEIIR
-12 SPPKLGGLSE
+12 
-22 GRGGLK
+22 
-28 QHLVRLNDSPV
+28 QRLNDSPI

-60 VMSPLETLL
+60 VMSPLEALL
-69 EASPSEGGLGWKPGD
+69 EMPKAEGGLGWTSSD
-84 YGFFSGASGLINV
+84 YGFFSGSGSFINV

-115 FTGVLSCSL
+115 FTGVLACSL
-124 MVLGTLIKYYAV
+124 MVLGTLLKYYAV
-136 TAGFPP
+136 TTDFGTSSVAFFG
-142 TAVVNF
+142 TQ
-148 SLFTLHFSLPTSVAV
+148 LPTSAAW
-163 ASLGFAVFGVG
+163 ASFGFAVFGVG

-225 LSTPLLLSLS
+225 LSTPLLVALA

-248 VMDRRL
+248 VMDRKL
-254 DQRNAADNIDT
+254 DKNGQGM
-265 EEHGRT
+265 EE
-271 RNDKE
+271 N
-276 LCDIATEEHGIT
+276 
-288 RNNDELRDNP
+288 
-298 CCSVA
+298 SSS
-303 NKTSDAEE
+303 SDE
-311 FRLLDIIVTLRNPGF
+311 FRFSDIIVTLRNPGF
-326 WLITLFC
+326 WLITIFC

-343 LKFSTKLMVMKYGV
+343 LKFSTKLMVIKYGV
-357 DADLAGFFSSIAPF
+357 DPDIAGFFSSIAPF

-381 LIYDRYGKGITL
+381 LVFDRFGRGVTL

-414 STTAITLM
+414 SAIAIVLM
-422 VVLSIAYSLAPAAL
+422 VVLSIGYSLAPAAL

-470 VGKANETDPTYETSM
+470 VGRANETDPSYTTSM

-496 LTAIAM
+496 LTSIVM
-502 FYVDRRQHYGLQLPN
+502 LYTDRKKGYGLQLPN
-517 IRK
+517 IKKA

>member
-1 MNSEGDNRVTS
+1 MRNS
-12 SPPKLGGLSE
+12 PF
-22 GRGGLK
+22 
-28 QHLVRLNDSPV
+28 

-60 VMSPLETLL
+60 VMSPLETML
-69 EASPSEGGLGWKPGD
+69 EASPAEGGLGWTPSD

-215 ISAPIARHFT
+215 ISAPVARHFT

-248 VMDRRL
+248 VMDRRM
-254 DQRNAADNIDT
+254 DQRNAADS
-265 EEHGRT
+265 
-271 RNDKE
+271 
-276 LCDIATEEHGIT
+276 IATEEHGIT
-288 RNNDELRDNP
+288 RNSNDLRDNP
-298 CCSVA
+298 RSSDA
-303 NKTSDAEE
+303 IKKTDAEE
-311 FRLLDIIVTLRNPGF
+311 FRLSDIFVTLRNPGF
-326 WLITLFC
+326 WLITLVC

-357 DADLAGFFSSIAPF
+357 DADIAGFFSSIAPF

-381 LIYDRYGKGITL
+381 LVYDRYGKGVTL

-414 STTAITLM
+414 STVAITLM
-422 VVLSIAYSLAPAAL
+422 VILSVGYSLAPAAL

-470 VGKANETDPTYETSM
+470 VGKANEADPTYETSM

-496 LTAIAM
+496 LTALAM
-502 FYVDRRQHYGLQLPN
+502 WYVDRRQGYGLQLPN

>member
-1 MNSEGDNRVTS
+1 VAEALR
-12 SPPKLGGLSE
+12 
-22 GRGGLK
+22 
-28 QHLVRLNDSPV
+28 HRLNDSPF

-60 VMSPLETLL
+60 VMSPLEAML
-69 EASPSEGGLGWKPGD
+69 EMPISKGGLGWSSSE
-84 YGFFSGASGLINV
+84 YGFFSGSGSLINV

-115 FTGVLSCSL
+115 FTGILACSL
-124 MVLGTLIKYYAV
+124 MALGTLIKLYAI
-136 TAGFPP
+136 TADFDPTTHYALFGIHLPP
-142 TAVVNF
+142 
-148 SLFTLHFSLPTSVAV
+148 SVAL

-215 ISAPIARHFT
+215 ISAPVARHFT
-225 LSTPLLLSLS
+225 LSTPLLVSLA

-248 VMDRRL
+248 VMDKRL
-254 DQRNAADNIDT
+254 DDSSAST
-265 EEHGRT
+265 
-271 RNDKE
+271 
-276 LCDIATEEHGIT
+276 
-288 RNNDELRDNP
+288 
-298 CCSVA
+298 
-303 NKTSDAEE
+303 TSPSSPDEE
-311 FRLLDIIVTLRNPGF
+311 FRLADIGITLRNPGF
-326 WLITLFC
+326 WLITIFC

-343 LKFSTKLMVMKYGV
+343 LKFSTKLMVIKYGV
-357 DADLAGFFSSIAPF
+357 DPDIAGFFSSIAPF

-381 LIYDRYGKGITL
+381 LVFDRLGKGVTL

-414 STTAITLM
+414 STVAITLM
-422 VVLSIAYSLAPAAL
+422 VILSIGYSLAPAAL

-463 RAIIPMF
+463 RAIIPML
-470 VGKANETDPTYETSM
+470 VGRANETDPSYTTSM

-496 LTAIAM
+496 LTAFVM
-502 FYVDRRQHYGLQLPN
+502 LYTDRKKGYGLQLPN
-517 IRK
+517 IKPE

>member
-1 MNSEGDNRVTS
+1 M
-12 SPPKLGGLSE
+12 LI
-22 GRGGLK
+22 
-28 QHLVRLNDSPV
+28 
-39 ARWTVL
+39 
-45 FIVATAMMMG
+45 IVATAMMMG

-69 EASPSEGGLGWKPGD
+69 ELPKSQGGLGWTPSD
-84 YGFFSGASGLINV
+84 YGFFSGAGSFINV

-115 FTGVLSCSL
+115 FTGVLACSL
-124 MVLGTLIKYYAV
+124 MALGTLLKLYGV
-136 TAGFPP
+136 TTDFGTAEIAIFGFQ
-142 TAVVNF
+142 
-148 SLFTLHFSLPTSVAV
+148 LPMSVAV

-215 ISAPIARHFT
+215 ISAPIARHFA
-225 LSTPLLLSLS
+225 LSTPLLVSLA

-248 VMDRRL
+248 VMDRKL
-254 DQRNAADNIDT
+254 DDDST
-265 EEHGRT
+265 KST
-271 RNDKE
+271 
-276 LCDIATEEHGIT
+276 T
-288 RNNDELRDNP
+288 DE
-298 CCSVA
+298 S
-303 NKTSDAEE
+303 EE
-311 FRLLDIIVTLRNPGF
+311 FHWGDILVTLRNPGF

-357 DADLAGFFSSIAPF
+357 DTDIAGFFSSIAPF

-381 LIYDRYGKGITL
+381 AVYDKYGKGVTL

-414 STTAITLM
+414 STIAIALM
-422 VVLSIAYSLAPAAL
+422 VTLSIGYSLAPAAL

-470 VGKANETDPTYETSM
+470 VGRANETDPTYTTSM

-496 LTAIAM
+496 VTAVGILLI
-502 FYVDRRQHYGLQLPN
+502 DKHKHYGLQLPN
-517 IRK
+517 IKK

>member
-1 MNSEGDNRVTS
+1 MTGAIRQQLSDS
-12 SPPKLGGLSE
+12 SF
-22 GRGGLK
+22 
-28 QHLVRLNDSPV
+28 

-69 EASPSEGGLGWKPGD
+69 EMPRSQGGLGWTPSD
-84 YGFFSGASGLINV
+84 YGFFSGAGSFINV

-115 FTGVLSCSL
+115 FTGILACSL
-124 MVLGTLIKYYAV
+124 MVVGTLLKLYGV
-136 TAGFPP
+136 TADFGTDALVVFGFQ
-142 TAVVNF
+142 
-148 SLFTLHFSLPTSVAV
+148 LPKSVAA

-215 ISAPIARHFT
+215 ISAPIARHYS
-225 LSTPLLLSLS
+225 LSTPLLVSLS

-248 VMDRRL
+248 VMDRQL
-254 DQRNAADNIDT
+254 DGHTTDS
-265 EEHGRT
+265 
-271 RNDKE
+271 
-276 LCDIATEEHGIT
+276 
-288 RNNDELRDNP
+288 
-298 CCSVA
+298 SVET
-303 NKTSDAEE
+303 TSEE
-311 FRLLDIIVTLRNPGF
+311 FRLSDIAVILHNPGF

-357 DADLAGFFSSIAPF
+357 DTDIAGFFSSIAPF

-381 LIYDRYGKGITL
+381 LIYDRYGKGVTL

-404 HFGFSLPMHS
+404 HFGFSMPMHS
-414 STTAITLM
+414 STIAIALM
-422 VVLSIAYSLAPAAL
+422 VILSIGYSLAPAAL

-470 VGKANETDPTYETSM
+470 IGRANESDPTYTTSM

-496 LTAIAM
+496 LTACAM
-502 FYVDRRQHYGLQLPN
+502 LYVDRKKGYGLQLPN
-517 IRK
+517 IK

>member
-1 MNSEGDNRVTS
+1 
-12 SPPKLGGLSE
+12 
-22 GRGGLK
+22 
-28 QHLVRLNDSPV
+28 
-39 ARWTVL
+39 
-45 FIVATAMMMG
+45 MMMG

-60 VMSPLETLL
+60 IMSPLETLL
-69 EASPSEGGLGWKPGD
+69 EMPRSQGGLGWTPSD
-84 YGFFSGASGLINV
+84 YGFFSGAGSFINV
-97 FLLMLFFSGLIL
+97 FLLMLFFSGIIL

-115 FTGVLSCSL
+115 FTGTLACSL

-136 TAGFPP
+136 TTDFGD
-142 TAVVNF
+142 TIQY
-148 SLFTLHFSLPTSVAV
+148 SLFAIHLPPSVMM
-163 ASLGFAVFGVG
+163 ASLGFAIFGVG

-200 IQLAMAR
+200 LQLAMAR
-207 LGTAAALS
+207 FGTAAALS
-215 ISAPIARHFT
+215 ISAPIARHYT
-225 LSTPLLLSLS
+225 LSAPLLVALA

-248 VMDRRL
+248 VMDR
-254 DQRNAADNIDT
+254 QM
-265 EEHGRT
+265 
-271 RNDKE
+271 
-276 LCDIATEEHGIT
+276 DIPS
-288 RNNDELRDNP
+288 L
-298 CCSVA
+298 
-303 NKTSDAEE
+303 TSTISNTGSEDE
-311 FRLLDIIVTLRNPGF
+311 FRFADIGITLRNPGF

-357 DADLAGFFSSIAPF
+357 DPDLAGFFSSIAPF

-381 LIYDRYGKGITL
+381 LIYDRYGKGVTL

-404 HFGFSLPMHS
+404 HFGFSMPIHS
-414 STTAITLM
+414 STVAIALM
-422 VVLSIAYSLAPAAL
+422 VTLSIGYSLAPAAL

-463 RAIIPMF
+463 RAIIPMC
-470 VGKANETDPTYETSM
+470 VGKANETDPTYTTSM

-502 FYVDRRQHYGLQLPN
+502 LYVDRRKSYGLQLPN
-517 IRK
+517 IAHGVST

>member
-1 MNSEGDNRVTS
+1 MAEAIRHQLNNS
-12 SPPKLGGLSE
+12 PF
-22 GRGGLK
+22 
-28 QHLVRLNDSPV
+28 

-45 FIVATAMMMG
+45 IIVATAMMMG

-69 EASPSEGGLGWKPGD
+69 EMPRSQGGLGWTPSD
-84 YGFFSGASGLINV
+84 YGFFSGAGSFINV

-115 FTGVLSCSL
+115 FTGVLACSL
-124 MVLGTLIKYYAV
+124 MALGTLIKLYAV
-136 TAGFPP
+136 ITDFGAEEI
-142 TAVVNF
+142 A
-148 SLFTLHFSLPTSVAV
+148 LFGTHLPASVAC
-163 ASLGFAVFGVG
+163 ASLGFAIFGVG

-215 ISAPIARHFT
+215 ISAPIARHFS
-225 LSTPLLLSLS
+225 LSTPLLVSLA

-248 VMDRRL
+248 VMDRKL
-254 DQRNAADNIDT
+254 ESRN
-265 EEHGRT
+265 
-271 RNDKE
+271 
-276 LCDIATEEHGIT
+276 
-288 RNNDELRDNP
+288 
-298 CCSVA
+298 
-303 NKTSDAEE
+303 TSYASQPGDSEE
-311 FRLLDIIVTLRNPGF
+311 FRLSDIGVTLRNPGF
-326 WLITLFC
+326 WLITFFC

-357 DADLAGFFSSIAPF
+357 DADIAGFFSSIAPF

-381 LIYDRYGKGITL
+381 LVYDRYGKGVTL

-414 STTAITLM
+414 STIAIVLM
-422 VVLSIAYSLAPAAL
+422 VILSIGYSLAPAAL

-470 VGKANETDPTYETSM
+470 VGRANETDPTYTTSM

-496 LTAIAM
+496 ITAITM
-502 FYVDRRQHYGLQLPN
+502 LYIDHRKGYGLQLPN

>member
-1 MNSEGDNRVTS
+1 MAEVIR
-12 SPPKLGGLSE
+12 
-22 GRGGLK
+22 
-28 QHLVRLNDSPV
+28 QRLNDSPI

-60 VMSPLETLL
+60 VMSPLEALL
-69 EASPSEGGLGWKPGD
+69 EMPKAEGGLGWTSSD
-84 YGFFSGASGLINV
+84 YGFFSGSGSFINV

-115 FTGVLSCSL
+115 FTGVLACSL
-124 MVLGTLIKYYAV
+124 MVLGTLLKYYAV
-136 TAGFPP
+136 TTDFGTSSIAFFG
-142 TAVVNF
+142 TQ
-148 SLFTLHFSLPTSVAV
+148 LPTSAAW
-163 ASLGFAVFGVG
+163 ASFGFAVFGVG

-225 LSTPLLLSLS
+225 LSTPLLVALA

-248 VMDRRL
+248 VMDRKL
-254 DQRNAADNIDT
+254 DKNGQGM
-265 EEHGRT
+265 EE
-271 RNDKE
+271 N
-276 LCDIATEEHGIT
+276 
-288 RNNDELRDNP
+288 
-298 CCSVA
+298 SSS
-303 NKTSDAEE
+303 SDE
-311 FRLLDIIVTLRNPGF
+311 FRFSDIIVTLRNPGF
-326 WLITLFC
+326 WLITIFC

-343 LKFSTKLMVMKYGV
+343 LKFSTKLMVIKYGV
-357 DADLAGFFSSIAPF
+357 DPDIAGFFSSIAPF

-381 LIYDRYGKGITL
+381 LVFDRYGRGVTL

-414 STTAITLM
+414 SAIAIVLM
-422 VVLSIAYSLAPAAL
+422 VVLSIGYSLAPAAL

-470 VGKANETDPTYETSM
+470 VGRANETDPSYTTSM

-496 LTAIAM
+496 LTAIVM
-502 FYVDRRQHYGLQLPN
+502 LYTDRKKGYGLQLPN
-517 IRK
+517 IKKA